1 MTYTAHTTEPLA
13 RRCAARG
20 RSFAGRGD
28 GRPGRVREGASG
40 PLPPDEGIWLV
51 DVYALVVL
59 MVGAM
64 AGWCLRAAGASPA
77 EVFGGAVAA
86 ALLADHLLERP

>member
-1 MTYTAHTTEPLA
+1 M
-13 RRCAARG
+13 
-20 RSFAGRGD
+20 
-28 GRPGRVREGASG
+28 
-40 PLPPDEGIWLV
+40 